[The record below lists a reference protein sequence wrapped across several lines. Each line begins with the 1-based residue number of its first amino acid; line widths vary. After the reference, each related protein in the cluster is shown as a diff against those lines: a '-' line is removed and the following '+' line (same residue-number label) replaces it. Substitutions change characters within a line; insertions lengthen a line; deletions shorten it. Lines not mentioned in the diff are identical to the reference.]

1 MKIAI
6 LASGN
11 GTNFEVLTKKFQ
23 AGEIP
28 GTEAL
33 MFCNHP
39 NAPVIKRAQRLG
51 IPYETFSVK
60 ECGSKQAYESRLLKV
75 LKEYK
80 IDFIILS
87 GYLRVVGST
96 ILNEYP
102 DSIVNLHPAL
112 LPKYPGL
119 NSIAR
124 AFADYQKGLIDKTG
138 VTVHF
143 IDARLD
149 HGPIIAQKA
158 VPIYPDDTEE
168 TLETRV
174 HETEHELFP
183 MAVSE
188 VIQKRMKRGNKV
200 KRALVSVSDKTNLV
214 PFVKGL
220 VENHYEIISTGG
232 TKKKLDEAGIKTIS
246 VEEITGF
253 PEILDG
259 RVKTLNPY
267 IHGGLLAERDKPE
280 HMKTLE
286 KLNIHTIDLVCVN
299 LYPFKQTIEKP
310 NVELADAIE
319 NIDIGGP
326 SLLRAASKN
335 YASVTVVTDQADYDR
350 VLKEITEN
358 GDTNLKTRAELAAKV
373 FRTTAAYDALIAE
386 YLTKQTGLEDPE
398 KLTLTYDLK
407 QRMRYGENSHQKA
420 WLYEDALPKKFSI
433 LQAEQLHGK
442 KLSYN
447 NIKDADEALRAIREF
462 QAEPTVVAM
471 KHMNPCGIGRGKTL
485 EEAWDR
491 AYEAD
496 SISIFGGVIALNRK
510 VDLATAKKMH
520 KIFLEIVIAPGFDD
534 DALAVL
540 EKKKN
545 IRLLQLDFSHE
556 NEPVRYET
564 VSVMGGLLMQEQDV
578 LNENVADWKCVTD
591 VKPTEQQLKTMM
603 FALKAVKHTKSN
615 AIVVANNERTLGVGA
630 GQPNR
635 IDSAK
640 IAVKHAGEAI
650 DNTAVMSSDAFFPF
664 GDCVEYAGKHGIKA
678 IVQPGGSV
686 RDQESIEAANKYG
699 IAMVFTGYRHFR
711 H

>member
-33 MFCNHP
+33 MFCNHS

-60 ECGSKQAYESRLLKV
+60 ECGSKQAYEARLLKV

-124 AFADYQKGLIDKTG
+124 AFADYQRGLIDKTG

-188 VIQKRMKRGNKV
+188 VIQTRMKRGNKV

-407 QRMRYGENSHQKA
+407 QKMRYGENSHQKA
-420 WLYEDALPKKFSI
+420 WLYEDALPKKFSV

-496 SISIFGGVIALNRK
+496 SISIFGGVIALNRQ

-545 IRLLQLDFSHE
+545 IRLLQLDFSYE

-686 RDQESIEAANKYG
+686 RDQESIESANKYG

>member
-60 ECGSKQAYESRLLKV
+60 ECGSKQAYEARLLKV

-124 AFADYQKGLIDKTG
+124 AFVDYQRGLIDKTG

-188 VIQKRMKRGNKV
+188 VIQTRMKRGNKV

-485 EEAWDR
+485 EEAWNR

-496 SISIFGGVIALNRK
+496 SISIFGGVIALNRQ

>member
-60 ECGSKQAYESRLLKV
+60 ECGSKQAYEARLLKV

-124 AFADYQKGLIDKTG
+124 AFADYQRGLIDKTG

-188 VIQKRMKRGNKV
+188 VIQTRMKRGNKV

-386 YLTKQTGLEDPE
+386 YLTKQTGLEDLE

-407 QRMRYGENSHQKA
+407 QKMRYGENSHQKA
-420 WLYEDALPKKFSI
+420 WLYEDALPKKFSV

-496 SISIFGGVIALNRK
+496 SISIFGGVIALNRQ

-686 RDQESIEAANKYG
+686 RDQESIESANKYG

>member
-188 VIQKRMKRGNKV
+188 VIQTRMKRGNKV

-407 QRMRYGENSHQKA
+407 QKMRYGENSHQKA

>member
-188 VIQKRMKRGNKV
+188 VIQTRMKRGNKV

-462 QAEPTVVAM
+462 QAEPTIVAM

-496 SISIFGGVIALNRK
+496 SISIFGGVIALNRQ

>member
-1 MKIAI
+1 MEIAI

-33 MFCNHP
+33 MFCNHS

-60 ECGSKQAYESRLLKV
+60 ECGSKQAYEARLLKV

-124 AFADYQKGLIDKTG
+124 AFADYQRGLIDKTG

-188 VIQKRMKRGNKV
+188 VIQTRMKRGNKV

-407 QRMRYGENSHQKA
+407 QKMRYGENSHQKA
-420 WLYEDALPKKFSI
+420 WLYEDALPKKFSV

-496 SISIFGGVIALNRK
+496 SISIFGGVIALNRQ

-640 IAVKHAGEAI
+640 IAVKHAGAAI

-686 RDQESIEAANKYG
+686 RDQESIESANKYG

>member
-124 AFADYQKGLIDKTG
+124 AFEDYQRGLIDKTG

-407 QRMRYGENSHQKA
+407 QKMRYGENSHQKA

-462 QAEPTVVAM
+462 QDEPTVVAM

>member
-60 ECGSKQAYESRLLKV
+60 ECGSKQAYEARLLKV

-80 IDFIILS
+80 IAFIILS

-119 NSIAR
+119 NSIER
-124 AFADYQKGLIDKTG
+124 AFADYQRGLIDKTG

-188 VIQKRMKRGNKV
+188 VIQTRMKRGNKV

-407 QRMRYGENSHQKA
+407 QKMRYGENSHQKA
-420 WLYEDALPKKFSI
+420 WLYEDALPKKFSV

-496 SISIFGGVIALNRK
+496 SISIFGGVIALNRQ

-686 RDQESIEAANKYG
+686 RDQESIESANKYG

>member
-60 ECGSKQAYESRLLKV
+60 ECGSKQAYEARLLKV

-80 IDFIILS
+80 IAFIILS

-124 AFADYQKGLIDKTG
+124 AFADYQRGLIDKTG

-143 IDARLD
+143 IDVRLD

-188 VIQKRMKRGNKV
+188 VIQTRMKRGNKV

-407 QRMRYGENSHQKA
+407 QKMRYGENSHQKA
-420 WLYEDALPKKFSI
+420 WLYEDALPKKFSV

-496 SISIFGGVIALNRK
+496 SISIFGGVIALNRQ
-510 VDLATAKKMH
+510 VDLATTKKMH

-686 RDQESIEAANKYG
+686 RDQESIESANKYG

>member
-60 ECGSKQAYESRLLKV
+60 ECGSKQAYEARLLKV

-124 AFADYQKGLIDKTG
+124 AFADYQRGLIDKTG

-188 VIQKRMKRGNKV
+188 VIQTRMKRGNKV

-407 QRMRYGENSHQKA
+407 QKMRYGENSHQKA
-420 WLYEDALPKKFSI
+420 WLYEDALPKKFSV

-496 SISIFGGVIALNRK
+496 SISIFGGVIALNRQ

-545 IRLLQLDFSHE
+545 IRLLQLDFSYE

-686 RDQESIEAANKYG
+686 RDQESIESANKYG

>member
-188 VIQKRMKRGNKV
+188 VIQTRMKRGNKV

-310 NVELADAIE
+310 NVKLADAIE

-462 QAEPTVVAM
+462 QAEPTIVAM

-496 SISIFGGVIALNRK
+496 SISIFGGVIALNRQ

>member
-124 AFADYQKGLIDKTG
+124 AFEDYQRGLIDKTG

-267 IHGGLLAERDKPE
+267 IHGGLLAERDKHE

>member
-124 AFADYQKGLIDKTG
+124 AFEDYQRGLIDKTG

-358 GDTNLKTRAELAAKV
+358 GDTNLKTRAEFAAKV

>member
-124 AFADYQKGLIDKTG
+124 AFEDYQRGLIDKTG

-188 VIQKRMKRGNKV
+188 VIQTRMKRGNKV

-407 QRMRYGENSHQKA
+407 QKMRYGENSHQKA